1 MSGCAGMTG
10 FTDADTGN
18 RVGEWVEYNVN
29 HPGLTVKIIE
39 PFSPELMP
47 ISTIGKT
54 SPSPL
59 RHTITFGKKS
69 NPHKLEIVGRYHKDL
84 YLDGKYYGSIW
95 IGDVVIKNGV
105 MSIDGKLVS
114 EIKTKKAIKSKK

>member
-114 EIKTKKAIKSKK
+114 EIKTKKAIKSEK